1 MTTGVHIAT
10 SGTRTGTVVAGTA
23 GLLGVVLAFI
33 APALTGELSQPS
45 WTEPS
50 ASIIDFYQTTAFD
63 TSFMAGVFLEGV
75 AFVVVLVLIAKL
87 SDLVGNA
94 EAGSRWL
101 GRLIF
106 GGAVLDTALI
116 LAYLSTLGAAG
127 FRTSHGGMTADGYLL
142 LNDLRFAFYW
152 VGLLA
157 LVLWLA
163 PLGLA
168 IVRTLTLPTWLGW
181 AMLVNSAAVLVAFF
195 LPVWVWDIT
204 SGLPLL
210 WILVVAVL
218 LLTRPDRY
226 AGWVSQP

>member
-1 MTTGVHIAT
+1 MTSGVHVAS
-10 SGTRTGTVVAGTA
+10 SGARTGTVVAGMA
-23 GLLGVVLAFI
+23 GLVGVVLAFI

-45 WTEPS
+45 WSEPS
-50 ASIIDFYQTTAFD
+50 ASIVDFYQTTAFD
-63 TSFMAGVFLEGV
+63 TSFMVGVFLEGGS
-75 AFVVVLVLIAKL
+75 FVVVLVLIARL

-94 EAGSRWL
+94 DGGSFWL

-127 FRTSHGGMTADGYLL
+127 FRTSHGGMSTDGYLL

-152 VGLLA
+152 LDLLA

-168 IVRTLTLPTWLGW
+168 IVRTRTLPTWLGW
-181 AMLVNSAAVLVAFF
+181 AMLVNSVAVLVSFF
-195 LPVWVWDIT
+195 LPVGFWDIT
-204 SGLPLL
+204 GGLPLL
-210 WILVVAVL
+210 WILIVAVL
-218 LLTRPDRY
+218 LLTRPDKYSGR
-226 AGWVSQP
+226 VSQP